1 MNDPE
6 LSAAQHEM
14 LKTWTQHLDAEF
26 RAVERCGG
34 RVSDRAFPVTGANQS
49 SPSHCS

>member
-1 MNDPE
+1 MADPE

-26 RAVERCGG
+26 RRQDAAE
-34 RVSDRAFPVTGANQS
+34 
-49 SPSHCS
+49 